1 MALRREG
8 DLNLIQV
15 GCRSYDRTQTLTK
28 LKCKCFSTM
37 HTPESFAT
45 AVSSDF
51 VQRNISFNLVLYNKL
66 YGFVCVCVSV
76 GGGGVEGEFVK
87 TQHSGC
93 LR

>member
-15 GCRSYDRTQTLTK
+15 GCRSYDRTQTLSK

-37 HTPESFAT
+37 YTPEPFAT

-51 VQRNISFNLVLYNKL
+51 VQRKISFNLGLYNKL
-66 YGFVCVCVSV
+66 YGSVFVCRWE
-76 GGGGVEGEFVK
+76 GGGGG
-87 TQHSGC
+87 
-93 LR
+93 